1 MTSPLAQIAWDKC
14 LLEPA
19 PNKQAEAALRRDVGA
34 APGWTR
40 YYLSCPWLPKAAI
53 RLAVDNRLLVHL
65 EFSIVDLIALAVSQE
80 NSCRY
85 CYAATRMQLR
95 MLGMSE
101 ERMEQLE
108 QRLATGDLDPK
119 LAAPVRFARRMARA
133 SPLVT
138 AEDLEPLRAAGYSEA
153 EIYELAFS
161 AACIGFFNRI
171 STIPAL
177 PPYSWEQIADRWFI
191 RLLRPLLAVMIRR
204 WRKRGE
210 PASFSRPPEGPFAG
224 LLLQFDGSPIGPVLA
239 SAIEDLWASPILSNR
254 CKALMFAVIGR
265 GIGCDRSSR
274 EVNQILEAEGLAGEE
289 TAQILAHL
297 SGPSLDAETAALVAF
312 ARDTIWYQP
321 SQIQRRAR
329 ELRERLSE
337 AKFVEAIGVAS
348 LANTLCRLCAA
359 MPP

>member
-1 MTSPLAQIAWDKC
+1 MTSPLLEVAWDKC
-14 LLEPA
+14 LLQPA

-34 APGWTR
+34 APAWVR
-40 YYLSCPWLPKAAI
+40 YFLSCPWLPKAAI
-53 RLAVDNRLLVHL
+53 RLAVDNKLLVHL
-65 EFSIVDLIALAVSQE
+65 QFSTVDLIALAVSQE

-108 QRLATGDLDPK
+108 QRLASGDMEPK

-161 AACIGFFNRI
+161 SACIGFFNRI

-177 PPYSWEQIADRWFI
+177 PPYSWEQLADRWFM
-191 RLLRPLLAVMIRR
+191 RVLRPLVAPMIRR

-210 PASFSRPPEGPFAG
+210 PASFAQAPQGPFAG

-239 SAIEDLWASPILSNR
+239 SAIEDVWASPILDSR

-265 GIGCDRSSR
+265 GIGSDRYSR
-274 EVNQILEAEGLAGEE
+274 EISQILESEGLVGDEA
-289 TAQILAHL
+289 AHILAHL
-297 SGPSLDAETAALVAF
+297 SGPGLDAETCALVAF
-312 ARDTIWYQP
+312 ARDTIWYQAD
-321 SQIQRRAR
+321 QIQRRAR

-337 AKFVEAIGVAS
+337 AKFVEAIGVVA

>member
-14 LLEPA
+14 LLQPA

-34 APGWTR
+34 APGWVR
-40 YYLSCPWLPKAAI
+40 YFLSCPWLPKAAI
-53 RLAVDNRLLVHL
+53 RLAIDNRLLVHL
-65 EFSIVDLIALAVSQE
+65 QFSTVDLIALAVSQE

-101 ERMEQLE
+101 QRMAQLE
-108 QRLATGDLDPK
+108 QRLASGDLDPK

-161 AACIGFFNRI
+161 SASIGFFNRI

-177 PPYSWEQIADRWFI
+177 PPYSWEQIADRWFM
-191 RLLRPLLAVMIRR
+191 RLLRPLLAIMIRR
-204 WRKRGE
+204 WRKRGR
-210 PASFSRPPEGPFAG
+210 PASFARPPQGPFAG

-239 SAIEDLWASPILSNR
+239 ASIEDLWASPILSGR
-254 CKALMFAVIGR
+254 CKALMFAVICR

-274 EVNQILEAEGLAGEE
+274 EVNQILESEGLVGDEA
-289 TAQILAHL
+289 AQILAHL
-297 SGPSLDAETAALVAF
+297 SGPGLDAETAALVAF
-312 ARDTIWYQP
+312 ARDTIWYRP
-321 SQIQRRAR
+321 EQIQRRAR

-337 AKFVEAIGVAS
+337 AQFVEAIGVVS

>member
-1 MTSPLAQIAWDKC
+1 MTSPLAQVAWDKC

-19 PNKQAEAALRRDVGA
+19 PNRQAEAALRRDVGA
-34 APGWTR
+34 APGWVR
-40 YYLSCPWLPKAAI
+40 YFLSCPWLPKAAI

-65 EFSIVDLIALAVSQE
+65 QFSTVDLIALAVSQE

-108 QRLATGDLDPK
+108 QRLASGDLDPK

-153 EIYELAFS
+153 EIYELAFCS
-161 AACIGFFNRI
+161 ASFGFFNRI

-177 PPYSWEQIADRWFI
+177 PPYSWEHIADRWFM
-191 RLLRPLLAVMIRR
+191 RLLQPLMALLIRR
-204 WRKRGE
+204 WRKRGQ
-210 PASFSRPPEGPFAG
+210 PASFTRPPQGPFSG

-239 SAIEDLWASPILSNR
+239 SAIEDLWASSILSSR
-254 CKALMFAVIGR
+254 CKALMFAVICR

-274 EVNQILEAEGLAGEE
+274 EVSQILEAEGLVGDEAQ
-289 TAQILAHL
+289 QILAHL
-297 SGPSLDAETAALVAF
+297 NGPGLDAETAALVAF
-312 ARDTIWYQP
+312 ARDTIRYQP
-321 SQIQRRAR
+321 EQIQRRAR
-329 ELRERLSE
+329 ELRELLSE
-337 AKFVEAIGVAS
+337 AQLVEAIGVVA
-348 LANTLCRLCAA
+348 LGNTLCRLCAA